1 MWGLQSRREGTL
13 PSVLQGEWKKK
24 ERCYTVCPCHTH
36 DCVLDTHPHTLTH
49 PPIILNFMSCFVNS
63 SNAFHSPACNYS
75 SRGEGGERGGG
86 RGREEEREETQQE
99 LGFHTKIQCLQQG
112 SSDHIICRARSQPP
126 PIDPVAWCVGFL
138 GGFFG
143 NNLGLFHWLPCILNS
158 ESPQLF
164 CTDWFLGICFKSWE
178 NWYEPERTG
187 KWKKWAKHWLF
198 PIEHASAERV
208 KWEISQRI
216 GSRSSKTLPTS
227 QSRRR
232 CVKRQQRFLHLIW
245 LKPTSADKG
254 DPENTDSR
262 VWGRGEQ
269 RHLV

>member
-1 MWGLQSRREGTL
+1 MLFTLQ
-13 PSVLQGEWKKK
+13 PV
-24 ERCYTVCPCHTH
+24 
-36 DCVLDTHPHTLTH
+36 
-49 PPIILNFMSCFVNS
+49 IIL
-63 SNAFHSPACNYS
+63 
-75 SRGEGGERGGG
+75 REG
-86 RGREEEREETQQE
+86 RGRERRREGERGRERGDSTRTRFSHKNPVSAARK
-99 LGFHTKIQCLQQG
+99 LWPHYLQSKKSA
-112 SSDHIICRARSQPP
+112 SSDWSCGL
-126 PIDPVAWCVGFL
+126 VCGFF

-143 NNLGLFHWLPCILNS
+143 NNLGVFHWLPCILNS